1 MAIDSS
7 MNFPPRKERQSF
19 NLLRS
24 NTSSYTKLELRS
36 LFHELGGKVA
46 WVERGGDKD
55 FSLKGQQVRS
65 CHVSQDAIRT
75 LGRCFWNSELGPS
88 LSAVT
93 TNLG

>member
-1 MAIDSS
+1 
-7 MNFPPRKERQSF
+7 MNFPPRKERKSF

-46 WVERGGDKD
+46 GVERGGDKD

-65 CHVSQDAIRT
+65 CHVSYDVIRT
-75 LGRCFWNSELGPS
+75 SGRCFWNSELGPS